1 MNATPSAGTVVAV
14 TQPDD
19 AASCEA
25 GCKIN
30 DDKNDIETHDE
41 SHVPGPNTTCAQER
55 APSPITGEMLLE
67 QKRQQR
73 KQKQNKQ
80 HKQRSGSR
88 SKRRPKASTASD
100 DHA

>member
-41 SHVPGPNTTCAQER
+41 SHVPGTNTTCSEER
-55 APSPITGEMLLE
+55 APSPITCEMLVE